1 MASLRTFTSWM
12 MSETVIVVHFIFKM
26 SDFALL
32 IKNSLLGLVLHN
44 VTLECSLCSCN
55 IFESASRKVLHT
67 YITISSRSEA

>member
-1 MASLRTFTSWM
+1 M

-55 IFESASRKVLHT
+55 IFESASRKYCTHT
-67 YITISSRSEA
+67 LRLVQDLKHKGTLDVWT